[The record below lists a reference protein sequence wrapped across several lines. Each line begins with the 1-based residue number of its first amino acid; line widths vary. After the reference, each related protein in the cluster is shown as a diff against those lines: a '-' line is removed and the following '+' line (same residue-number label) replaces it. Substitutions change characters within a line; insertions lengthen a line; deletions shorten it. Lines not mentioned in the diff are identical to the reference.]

1 MAQSAAQ
8 KAAAVKAAALVK
20 DKAKAAK
27 FVELAQKRAT
37 KAINAIRSLAKL
49 SNKGN
54 YKYTDEQVKILSE
67 ALRKEVVDMND
78 SFSKTPSADKG
89 GFEF

>member
-1 MAQSAAQ
+1 MATPAEK
-8 KAAAVKAAALVK
+8 KAAAAALAK
-20 DKAKAAK
+20 NKAKAAK

-37 KAINAIRSLAKL
+37 KAINAIRSISKL

-54 YKYTDEQVKILSE
+54 YMYTDEQVKVLAE

-78 SFSKTPSADKG
+78 AFSKTPSADKG

>member
-1 MAQSAAQ
+1 MAQQTAAQ
-8 KAAAVKAAALVK
+8 VAAAKAKAE
-20 DKAKAAK
+20 KAKAAK

-54 YKYTDEQVKILSE
+54 YVYTDEQIKTLSE
-67 ALRKEVVDMND
+67 ALRKEVIDMND
-78 SFSKTPSADKG
+78 AFSKTPSEDKG

>member
-1 MAQSAAQ
+1 MTNKEKAEAAK
-8 KAAAVKAAALVK
+8 KAA
-20 DKAKAAK
+20 AKAAK

-49 SNKGN
+49 SNKAN
-54 YKYTDEQVKILSE
+54 YNYTEEQIKTLAE

-78 SFSKTPSADKG
+78 AFSKTATAEKG

>member
-1 MAQSAAQ
+1 MATA
-8 KAAAVKAAALVK
+8 KERAAAAAR

-37 KAINAIRSLAKL
+37 KAVNAIRSLSKL
-49 SNKGN
+49 ANKGN
-54 YKYTDEQVKILSE
+54 YMYSDAQVKALSE
-67 ALRKEVVDMND
+67 ALRKEVLDMND
-78 SFSKTPSADKG
+78 AFSKTPTAERG